1 MEKLAFSIAIIA
13 LLFSSCVRNSN
24 TESKDKQKE
33 AVRNEVKKQVNEK
46 EPAIS
51 QLNDK
56 YLIVLD
62 MQEFPVTKD
71 FKEPVTLGQI
81 NPINHI
87 IENSDPGKVIYVK
100 AAAMALSVSLKGI
113 SVDTVSI
120 PVFDKRL
127 KVVNNT
133 VFIKTKGNAFTSE
146 GLTGFLRKHEVQKI
160 VVVGMMAEECL
171 YKTLLGGKKLGYEM
185 FTIPEAVIGKT
196 PEGKEKVIKE
206 LAGKGIKILAME

>member
-1 MEKLAFSIAIIA
+1 MKNLTILTLTVAT
-13 LLFSSCVRNSN
+13 LFWSCGRNAN
-24 TESKDKQKE
+24 TGSADRQKE
-33 AVRNEVKKQVNEK
+33 VVKNEVKNQVDDK

-51 QLNDK
+51 QLNEK

-62 MQEFPVTKD
+62 MQEFPVTDD
-71 FKEPVTLGQI
+71 FKEPVTLSQI

-100 AAAMALSVSLKGI
+100 AAAIALSVSLKGI

-120 PVFDKRL
+120 PVLDKRL

-146 GLTGFLRKHEVQKI
+146 GLTGFLKKHEVQKI

-171 YKTLLGGKKLGYEM
+171 YKTILGGKKLGYEM
-185 FTIPEAVIGKT
+185 YTIPEAVIGKT
-196 PEGKEKVIKE
+196 PESKEKVIKE
-206 LAGKGIKILAME
+206 LAGKGIKILTME

>member
-1 MEKLAFSIAIIA
+1 MKKLTLLTMIIA
-13 LLFSSCVRNSN
+13 LIFWSCARNAN
-24 TESKDKQKE
+24 TGSADKQKE
-33 AVRNEVKKQVNEK
+33 VVKNEVEDPSNEK
-46 EPAIS
+46 QAITS
-51 QLNDK
+51 PLSDK

-62 MQEFPVTKD
+62 MQEFPITKD
-71 FKEPVTLGQI
+71 FKEAVTIDQI

-100 AAAMALSVSLKGI
+100 AAAMALSLSLKGI
-113 SVDTVSI
+113 SADTVSI
-120 PVFDKRL
+120 PDFDKRL

-146 GLTGFLRKHEVQKI
+146 GLTGFLKKHEVQKI

-196 PEGKEKVIKE
+196 PEGKEKIIKE
-206 LAGKGIKILAME
+206 LAGKGIKILTIN